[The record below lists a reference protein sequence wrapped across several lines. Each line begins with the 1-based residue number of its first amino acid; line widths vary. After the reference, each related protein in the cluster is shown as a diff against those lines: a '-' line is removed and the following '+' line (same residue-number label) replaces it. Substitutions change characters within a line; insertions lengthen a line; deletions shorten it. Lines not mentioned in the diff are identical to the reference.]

1 MRICQEF
8 EDANDAIT
16 LSKTYLTLH
25 ADQVRGI
32 SRVSFLPK
40 GNHSCICLILRN
52 LFRVQPCKYSFCPS
66 SDLAQSTA
74 IG

>member
-25 ADQVRGI
+25 ADQVRGT
-32 SRVSFLPK
+32 STMSFLPRGK
-40 GNHSCICLILRN
+40 DHK
-52 LFRVQPCKYSFCPS
+52 QCKLYVGS
-66 SDLAQSTA
+66 SL
-74 IG
+74 

>member
-25 ADQVRGI
+25 ADQVRDIPYLSYPEERTI
-32 SRVSFLPK
+32 SSA
-40 GNHSCICLILRN
+40 
-52 LFRVQPCKYSFCPS
+52 S
-66 SDLAQSTA
+66 S
-74 IG
+74 I